1 MITSKMSF
9 LGKEVT
15 PVRFIQDEDY
25 RISYVFDDTLSLGD
39 DADND
44 VDSDAG
50 NGGDGGDTEETVS
63 KAERTA
69 AFLRELLA
77 DGPMDSKDVKRAVE
91 ASEFS
96 MRTVNRIKDGIV
108 VVERQSDRS
117 SIWMLR

>member
-1 MITSKMSF
+1 M
-9 LGKEVT
+9 
-15 PVRFIQDEDY
+15 
-25 RISYVFDDTLSLGD
+25 
-39 DADND
+39 N
-44 VDSDAG
+44 
-50 NGGDGGDTEETVS
+50 GGDTEETVS

-77 DGPMDSKDVKRAVE
+77 DGPMDSKDVKRAIE